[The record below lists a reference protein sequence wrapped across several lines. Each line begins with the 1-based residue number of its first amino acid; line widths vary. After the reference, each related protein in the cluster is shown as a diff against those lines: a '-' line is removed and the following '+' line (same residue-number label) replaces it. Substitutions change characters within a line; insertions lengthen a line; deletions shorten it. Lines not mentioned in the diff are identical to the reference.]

1 MIIKLYDQ
9 TIDTR
14 QIKKLHNDIKR
25 LYDMKLK
32 KNIKVKYCVEMTN
45 DNFVII
51 DKQEY
56 KMLRKI
62 LNNEN

>member
-1 MIIKLYDQ
+1 MIIKLYDR

-32 KNIKVKYCVEMTN
+32 KNIKVKYCVEMVD
-45 DNFVII
+45 DNFVIV

-56 KMLRKI
+56 KLLSRVI
-62 LNNEN
+62 NNE